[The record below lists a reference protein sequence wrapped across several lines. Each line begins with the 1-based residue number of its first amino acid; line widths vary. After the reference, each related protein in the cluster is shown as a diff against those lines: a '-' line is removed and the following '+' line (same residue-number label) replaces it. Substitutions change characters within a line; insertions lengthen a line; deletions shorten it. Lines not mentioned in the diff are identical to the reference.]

1 VFAGLI
7 NQAKL
12 AASNLALKYLA
23 RASVAVPFVI
33 ALGFALAAVT
43 VMLVERFGQ
52 VMAYWMVA
60 GGLAIIGVVAAA
72 VVSVKEQEVEEAEQA
87 AQDADTGD
95 IVSEATAQAV
105 VQTPIALLGAL
116 FSLPGG
122 PASSALGI
130 ARVLS
135 RNYPLVLL
143 LVMIGALLWPS
154 EDAGSSDEHV
164 DTVSTPNGADDHLPS
179 ALQH

>member
-7 NQAKL
+7 NQAKS
-12 AASNLALKYLA
+12 AASDLALKYLA

-33 ALGFALAAVT
+33 ALGFVLAAVT

-60 GGLAIIGVVAAA
+60 GGLAIVGVAAAA
-72 VVSVKEQEVEEAEQA
+72 VVTVKEQEEEEAEQA

-95 IVSEATAQAV
+95 VVSEATAQAV

-116 FSLPGG
+116 FSVPGG
-122 PASSALGI
+122 PASALSI
-130 ARVLS
+130 ARVLG
-135 RNYPLVLL
+135 RNFPLVLL
-143 LVMIGALLWPS
+143 LVMIGALFWPS
-154 EDAGSSDEHV
+154 EEAGSSDEQV
-164 DTVSTPNGADDHLPS
+164 DTVDGKPNGADDHLPS
-179 ALQH
+179 ALRH